1 VYIKMLPITVR
12 AILSQ
17 LLPLKVNVCV
27 FVSTECASNSRLVGT
42 FLCVCALTVLCGM
55 VVVAV
60 SRLLLQKRNLTPG
73 GAAEVTVYH
82 CTGKVSL

>member
-1 VYIKMLPITVR
+1 
-12 AILSQ
+12 
-17 LLPLKVNVCV
+17 
-27 FVSTECASNSRLVGT
+27 
-42 FLCVCALTVLCGM
+42 M

-82 CTGKVSL
+82 CTGKDLSYVPTSNEKTVTYRRESPPDRPVEMHIQDSKRPLGDPWQY